1 MPQRTSRQPWAEHK
15 STALGRFCCKT
26 IFGAGTK
33 NGFLPPRAFYEKVD
47 DIQRWRDMQHTCT
60 VGHRRSKRPSM
71 RVTRRPPNAIRWRLR
86 RRRGGHCMTDTQAWP
101 SALQTCAW
109 NSERASFEEEF
120 TRSVVMRPTRIAL
133 SWRRFGQGGQLH
145 VYGAVSGRGIYR
157 PRAPP

>member
-71 RVTRRPPNAIRWRLR
+71 RLTRRPPNAIRRRFETATRRALHDRYASVALGAANVCLEQRTSLFR
-86 RRRGGHCMTDTQAWP
+86 RRVHA
-101 SALQTCAW
+101 
-109 NSERASFEEEF
+109 
-120 TRSVVMRPTRIAL
+120 
-133 SWRRFGQGGQLH
+133 
-145 VYGAVSGRGIYR
+145 
-157 PRAPP
+157 